1 MSSHSAI
8 NLIKLHEGLELKPY
22 KCSAGKLTIGW
33 GRNIEDNGISEG
45 EADFLLRND
54 LMRVQ
59 GELSRAVPC
68 FLKLSETRQAVLLD
82 MCFNLGITR
91 FLQFKM
97 MLTAL
102 EMEEYEEAAKEML
115 DSKWAKQVGKRS
127 VRLAEMMHGNR
138 WPQA

>member
-1 MSSHSAI
+1 
-8 NLIKLHEGLELKPY
+8 
-22 KCSAGKLTIGW
+22 
-33 GRNIEDNGISEG
+33 
-45 EADFLLRND
+45 
-54 LMRVQ
+54 MRVQ

>member
-1 MSSHSAI
+1 MI
-8 NLIKLHEGLELKPY
+8 DNVVDLVTLHEGKERKVY
-22 KCSAGKLTIGW
+22 RCTSGKLTIGV
-33 GRNIEDNGISEG
+33 GRNLEDLGLSDKEIN
-45 EADFLLRND
+45 FLLRND
-54 LMRVQ
+54 LNRVQ
-59 GELSRAVPC
+59 LELMENVPC
-68 FLKLSETRQAVLLD
+68 YKDLSDPRQAVLLD
-82 MCFNLGITR
+82 MCFNLGISR

-115 DSKWAKQVGKRS
+115 DSKWARQVGKRS